1 MSLTNS
7 TFGVTKATFSLERND
22 VDEAQQQ
29 QDSLIQLAG
38 AAAWGLRLSIDRLL
52 AKLS

>member
-29 QDSLIQLAG
+29 QDSLIHLAG